1 MKKKLLSG
9 RTIRWSVFSVLGWA
23 LGFIALVSTLILD
36 HISWKKGERS
46 YVFTGPRVERVSK
59 PAPRIPEKPAE
70 TARKP
75 ETPAPAPETKAIP
88 KEKPGTGAKPK
99 PPSGRVAL
107 VIDDMGN
114 SLEALDEILALGK
127 PITVSVLPYGEYA
140 VETARIAHDKGLE
153 VFLHLPLESLNNHES
168 ESSTRGLILSG
179 MSPEEIRILE
189 EEDIDRIPFI
199 RGVNN
204 HMGSKVTADESLM
217 RLILEPIKKR
227 GLVFLDSRTIGKSV
241 AYDVARSMGVP
252 TAYRQVFLDAE
263 GDGGRVKER
272 LLELFRL
279 ARRDGRAVGICHPYA
294 ETLRVLKDDF
304 RLLESYGLTAVF
316 VSELAT
322 R

>member
-1 MKKKLLSG
+1 MKKKPLPG
-9 RTIRWSVFSVLGWA
+9 RTIRWSVFSVLGLA
-23 LGFIALVSTLILD
+23 LGFIALVSTLLLD
-36 HISWKKGERS
+36 HMSWKKGERS
-46 YVFTGPRVERVSK
+46 YVFTGPRVETVSK

-70 TARKP
+70 PARKP
-75 ETPAPAPETKAIP
+75 ETPETAPKAKVIF
-88 KEKPGTGAKPK
+88 KEKPGAKPK

-107 VIDDMGN
+107 VVDDMGN
-114 SLEALDEILALGK
+114 SLEALDEILALGE

-179 MSPEEIRILE
+179 MSPEEIRVLE

-217 RLILEPIKKR
+217 RLILEPIKKK
-227 GLVFLDSRTIGKSV
+227 GLVFLDSRTSGKSV

-279 ARRDGRAVGICHPYA
+279 ARRDGRAIGICHPYA
-294 ETLRVLKDDF
+294 ETFRVLKEDF

-316 VSELAT
+316 VSELAA

>member
-1 MKKKLLSG
+1 MKKKLLPG
-9 RTIRWSVFSVLGWA
+9 RTIRWSVFSVLGLA
-23 LGFIALVSTLILD
+23 LGFIALVSTLLLD
-36 HISWKKGERS
+36 HMSWKKGERS
-46 YVFTGPRVERVSK
+46 YVFTGPRVETVSK

-70 TARKP
+70 PARKP
-75 ETPAPAPETKAIP
+75 ETPARAPEAKMIP
-88 KEKPGTGAKPK
+88 KEKPGAKPK

-107 VIDDMGN
+107 VVDDMGN
-114 SLEALDEILALGK
+114 SLEALDEILALGE

-179 MSPEEIRILE
+179 MSPEEIRVLE

-217 RLILEPIKKR
+217 RLILEPIKKK
-227 GLVFLDSRTIGKSV
+227 GLVFLDSRTSGKSV

-252 TAYRQVFLDAE
+252 AAYRQVFLDAE

-304 RLLESYGLTAVF
+304 RLLASYGLTAVF
-316 VSELAT
+316 VSELAA